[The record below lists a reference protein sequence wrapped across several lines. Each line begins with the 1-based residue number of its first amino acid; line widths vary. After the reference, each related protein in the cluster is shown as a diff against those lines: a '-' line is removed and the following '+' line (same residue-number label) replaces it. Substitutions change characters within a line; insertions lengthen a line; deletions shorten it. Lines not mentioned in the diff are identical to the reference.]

1 MKTFMMRFF
10 KQDLKVADDR
20 FVRDLREQR
29 EELDLMIE
37 KIQEHMKALVEAYR
51 EELVQ
56 INVWRSKE
64 GTVCLCS
71 VTNHNCVVLEYL
83 PAGT

>member
-1 MKTFMMRFF
+1 MNENINDEVFY
-10 KQDLKVADDR
+10 QELKVADDR

-56 INVWRSKE
+56 INVWRSKALL
-64 GTVCLCS
+64 VC
-71 VTNHNCVVLEYL
+71 VLL
-83 PAGT
+83 LITLVLF